1 MEPDAD
7 NINGL
12 IFAGCFDN
20 KIRVYDPLSSEPKS
34 TYSGHGETVCSLA
47 VNKSTQTLVSGS
59 WDKTVKYWRGEWGKT
74 EKKCTRTVSDAH
86 QGSVLGIQITDEDHV
101 ISACADKIIRHF
113 DEKANLVKVFKGHTD
128 VVQDIKLYDNDSKLL
143 SAGNDMVIRQWDFD
157 SAKCLKEF
165 KGHEGFIYSL
175 SILPRNKGFI
185 SSGEDRSLRHGFYFN
200 SHASGVRY
208 SISWVGFSDDHSV

>member
-74 EKKCTRTVSDAH
+74 EKKCTRTVNDTH
-86 QGSVLGIQITDEDHV
+86 QGSVLGIQITEEDHV
-101 ISACADKIIRHF
+101 VSACADKIIRHF
-113 DEKANLVKVFKGHTD
+113 DEKANLVKVLKDKSRQNKYAFHLCLFKFH
-128 VVQDIKLYDNDSKLL
+128 IKPFFLYDTFIDNSPL
-143 SAGNDMVIRQWDFD
+143 IRKKGGHLDTTSCNCNFD
-157 SAKCLKEF
+157 
-165 KGHEGFIYSL
+165 YS
-175 SILPRNKGFI
+175 
-185 SSGEDRSLRHGFYFN
+185 
-200 SHASGVRY
+200 
-208 SISWVGFSDDHSV
+208 